1 MTPKEIQS
9 RINLVKSRMT
19 QLNDTNYFTTTQA
32 DRLKPAMQAELDAL
46 EQQLKIAN
54 GSSL

>member
-1 MTPKEIQS
+1 
-9 RINLVKSRMT
+9 MT

-32 DRLKPAMQAELDAL
+32 DRARPSMQAELDAL

-54 GSSL
+54 GGTL

>member
-1 MTPKEIQS
+1 MTIKEIQS

-32 DRLKPAMQAELDAL
+32 DRARPSMQAELDAL

-54 GSSL
+54 GGTL